1 MKRNSVLKKDTNDDN
16 LKTAADFDKAK
27 NSKKAL
33 EKHPKKNVEK
43 SAKVSI
49 AEPDEEKISVEKK
62 AEIEI
67 EKVDCD

>member
-1 MKRNSVLKKDTNDDN
+1 MKRNSVLKKDSNDDN
-16 LKTAADFDKAK
+16 LKTAADFGKAK

-49 AEPDEEKISVEKK
+49 ADTDDQQIRVEKK
-62 AEIEI
+62 AEVEI